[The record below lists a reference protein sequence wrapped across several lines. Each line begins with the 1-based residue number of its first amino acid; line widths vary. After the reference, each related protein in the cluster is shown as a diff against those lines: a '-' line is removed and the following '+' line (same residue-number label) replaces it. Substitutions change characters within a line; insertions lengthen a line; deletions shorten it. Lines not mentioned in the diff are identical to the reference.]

1 MYILFIVNHPSNDN
15 GKVLLEFFPEVICE
29 LPESPGGS
37 CCLKP
42 VVGQSKA
49 SKKMYLLAQH
59 IQWKYRNKVNLVIPS
74 KTDSRIPLYKKYVQ
88 FKSDLRKDK
97 LGLNRLPGLAL
108 DGKVL
113 CEGEVPEENG
123 IMEYVKEILENY

>member
-1 MYILFIVNHPSNDN
+1 MNILFIVNDPLNDN
-15 GKVLLEFFPEVICE
+15 GKVLLEFFPEIICE

-59 IQWKYRNKVNLVIPS
+59 IQWKYKNKIDLIIPS
-74 KTDSRIPLYKKYVQ
+74 KTDSRISLYKKYVQ
-88 FKSDLRKDK
+88 FKSDLRKSRI
-97 LGLNRLPGLAL
+97 GLNTLPGLAL

-113 CEGEVPEENG
+113 CEGEVSEEKG
-123 IMEYVKEILENY
+123 IMEDVKKILKNY